1 MSHENS
7 QFEIPAIQL
16 RESRTQPKVSLSRE
30 IGEAQITHTIF
41 GRAKVRII
49 RKGDQARHNMMLAAI
64 VVVLAVA
71 AWQGWLTWQQTE
83 QTQSVA
89 PAPEASV
96 EAQARLPVSQPES
109 TVPPVILPAVKSE
122 PVTPPASGIS
132 IPVASQKSVPQQAGN
147 LKEAGQKPAVPAKA
161 QPKPVMIK
169 PKAISPAPMMAP
181 QQPAPVATSKDVL
194 KNPTDMPPAR
204 ELPAKRVVT
213 PAAVP
218 PVQPAASS
226 PVVAVPPGKEEITIQ
241 SPIGDKQ
248 LSAPINAPG
257 K

>member
-30 IGEAQITHTIF
+30 IGEAQITHTLF

-49 RKGDQARHNMMLAAI
+49 RKGDQARRNMMLAAI

-71 AWQGWLTWQQTE
+71 AWQGWLTLQQTE
-83 QTQSVA
+83 QTQNVA
-89 PAPEASV
+89 PAPGASTG
-96 EAQARLPVSQPES
+96 AQASLPASQPES
-109 TVPPVILPAVKSE
+109 TVSPAIPPAVKSE
-122 PVTPPASGIS
+122 PVTPLASEISAPA
-132 IPVASQKSVPQQAGN
+132 ASRKSVPQQAGN
-147 LKEAGQKPAVPAKA
+147 LKEAGQKPTVPAKA

-169 PKAISPAPMMAP
+169 PKAISPVPMIAP
-181 QQPAPVATSKDVL
+181 QQPAPVAISKDVL
-194 KNPTDMPPAR
+194 KNQTDMPPAR
-204 ELPAKRVVT
+204 EMPAKRAVT
-213 PAAVP
+213 PAVP

>member
-7 QFEIPAIQL
+7 QFDIPAIQL
-16 RESRTQPKVSLSRE
+16 RESKTQPKVSLSRE
-30 IGEAQITHTIF
+30 IGEAQITQTIF

-49 RKGDQARHNMMLAAI
+49 RRGDQARRNLMLAAI
-64 VVVLAVA
+64 VVVLALA

-89 PAPEASV
+89 PAPDASA
-96 EAQARLPVSQPES
+96 EAQASLPASQPES
-109 TVPPVILPAVKSE
+109 TVSPVILPAVKSE

-132 IPVASQKSVPQQAGN
+132 VPVASQKNVPQQAGN
-147 LKEAGQKPAVPAKA
+147 LKEAGQKPTVPAKA

-169 PKAISPAPMMAP
+169 PKAISPVPMMAP
-181 QQPAPVATSKDVL
+181 RQPAPVATNKDVL
-194 KNPTDMPPAR
+194 KNQTDMPPAR
-204 ELPAKRVVT
+204 DLPAKRPVT
-213 PAAVP
+213 PAVAP

-226 PVVAVPPGKEEITIQ
+226 PVVAVPPGKEEVTIQ

>member
-1 MSHENS
+1 M
-7 QFEIPAIQL
+7 
-16 RESRTQPKVSLSRE
+16 ESGKR
-30 IGEAQITHTIF
+30 GA
-41 GRAKVRII
+41 
-49 RKGDQARHNMMLAAI
+49 
-64 VVVLAVA
+64 
-71 AWQGWLTWQQTE
+71 
-83 QTQSVA
+83 
-89 PAPEASV
+89 
-96 EAQARLPVSQPES
+96 
-109 TVPPVILPAVKSE
+109 
-122 PVTPPASGIS
+122 
-132 IPVASQKSVPQQAGN
+132 
-147 LKEAGQKPAVPAKA
+147 AGQKPAVPAKV

-226 PVVAVPPGKEEITIQ
+226 PVFAVPPGKEEITIQ
-241 SPIGDKQ
+241 SPISDKQ